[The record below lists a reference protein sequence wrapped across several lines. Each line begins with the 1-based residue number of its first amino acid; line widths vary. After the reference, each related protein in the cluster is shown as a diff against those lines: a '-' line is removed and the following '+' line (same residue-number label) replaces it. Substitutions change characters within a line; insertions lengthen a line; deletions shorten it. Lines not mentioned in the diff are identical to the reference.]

1 MERYKAA
8 LLDVDGTLLDSN
20 DAHARAFVD
29 AMRENG
35 FFVKYSS
42 VRLLIGMGSD
52 KLIPAAINIAAESR
66 VGKRIGERKGELFKE
81 ILPGLQPTPGAR
93 RLVEKLRDCGLSRV
107 VASSA
112 GEDEIKLLL
121 KQADVADLIED
132 ETTADDV
139 EESKPDPDIVLAA
152 LHKARVHAKQAIMI
166 GDTPY
171 DVEAAMRAGV
181 EIIAL
186 RCGGWSDPDLA
197 GAIEIHD
204 HPAALVRTWD
214 TSILAK
220 SC

>member
-35 FFVKYSS
+35 FSVKYAA
-42 VRLLIGMGSD
+42 VRRLIGMGSD
-52 KLIPAAINIAAESR
+52 KLLPAAIGVDAESR
-66 VGKRIGERKGELFKE
+66 MGKRIGERKSEIFKQM
-81 ILPGLQPTPGAR
+81 LPGLKPTPGAR
-93 RLVEKLRDCGLSRV
+93 QFVEKLCDWGLSRV

-121 KQADVADLIED
+121 KQAGLEDLIED
-132 ETTADDV
+132 KNTADDA
-139 EESKPDPDIVLAA
+139 EESKPEPDIVLAA
-152 LHKARVHAKQAIMI
+152 LHKAKVHVKQAIMI

-171 DVEAAMRAGV
+171 DVEAATRAGV
-181 EIIAL
+181 DIIAL
-186 RCGGWSDPDLA
+186 RCGAWSDQDLT

-204 HPAALVRTWD
+204 HPMALVRSWD
-214 TSILAK
+214 SSVLTK
-220 SC
+220 S

>member
-20 DAHARAFVD
+20 DAHARAFVE

-35 FFVKYSS
+35 FSIEYVT
-42 VRLLIGMGSD
+42 VRRLIGMGSD
-52 KLIPAAINIAAESR
+52 KLIPAAIGIHAESR
-66 VGKRIGERKGELFKE
+66 IGKRIDERKDELFKQM
-81 ILPGLQPTPGAR
+81 LPGLKPTPGAR
-93 RLVEKLRDCGLSRV
+93 QLVEKLRHCGLSRV

-121 KQADVADLIED
+121 KQASVADLIED
-132 ETTADDV
+132 ETTADDADQ
-139 EESKPDPDIVLAA
+139 SKPEPDIVLAA
-152 LHKARVHAKQAIMI
+152 LHKTKVSAKQAIMI

-171 DVEAAMRAGV
+171 DVEAARRAGV
-181 EIIAL
+181 DIIAL
-186 RCGGWSDPDLA
+186 RCGGWSDQDLT

-204 HPAALVRTWD
+204 HPTALVRGWG
-214 TSILAK
+214 SSFLAK

>member
-35 FFVKYSS
+35 FS
-42 VRLLIGMGSD
+42 VEYAAVRRLIGMGSD
-52 KLIPAAINIAAESR
+52 KLLPAAIGVEAESG
-66 VGKRIGERKGELFKE
+66 VGKRIGERKGEIFKQM
-81 ILPGLQPTPGAR
+81 LPGLKPTPGAR
-93 RLVEKLRDCGLSRV
+93 QLVERLRDCGLSRV

-112 GEDEIKLLL
+112 GKDEIKLLL
-121 KQADVADLIED
+121 NQARVADLIED
-132 ETTADDV
+132 ETTADDAQ
-139 EESKPDPDIVLAA
+139 ESKPEPDIVLAA
-152 LHKARVHAKQAIMI
+152 LHKAKVLANQAIMI

-171 DVEAAMRAGV
+171 DVEAATRAGV
-181 EIIAL
+181 HIIAL
-186 RCGGWSDPDLA
+186 RCGGWSDQDLV

-204 HPAALVRTWD
+204 HPTALVRSWD
-214 TSILAK
+214 SSVLAK